1 MTVRVNR
8 YINRLCLSTGQREP
22 VAATAAFVS
31 SHRKSNETLDVL
43 AYRLGV
49 HRIIEDQLPYEGGL
63 FQLPGGELVI
73 KLNSA
78 SPSPRKRFTLAHEI
92 GHLLLGKPGL
102 RSSCGEDRDLERA
115 CDAIAAELLMPV
127 DETTTYVQSL
137 GRPSPEKLRLIA
149 SKYFVSI
156 HAAAVRVHSGLR
168 LWKCFV
174 GMWERHHQIKTE
186 WFVGRRLWDRTEP
199 DSSSLDLALS
209 SPATVESKEYWYRGP
224 AAQPIWLKLL
234 RISDTRVLGLIGFV
248 SHA

>member
-1 MTVRVNR
+1 MAKINR
-8 YINRLCLSTGQREP
+8 YLGRLCSSTGQKDP
-22 VAATAAFVS
+22 LAATAAFVS
-31 SHRKSNETLDVL
+31 SHRGSDKALDVL
-43 AYRLGV
+43 AYKLGV
-49 HRIIEDQLPYEGGL
+49 KRIIEEQLSYEGGL
-63 FQLPGGELVI
+63 FQFPDGELVI
-73 KLNSA
+73 KLNSD

-102 RSSCGEDRDLERA
+102 RSSCGEDCDLEKA
-115 CDAIAAELLMPV
+115 CDAIAAELLMPA

-149 SKYFVSI
+149 SRYSVSI

-174 GMWERHHQIKTE
+174 GMWERSPQIKTA

-199 DSSSLDLALS
+199 DSCSLDLALS
-209 SPATVESKEYWYRGP
+209 SLATVESKEYWCRGP

-234 RISDTRVLGLIGFV
+234 RISDARVLGLIGFV